1 MVVLFE
7 SERRSVRQTVKTDKM
22 NKLRAGNSEESDEA
36 TIERT
41 LNLVSRLVERLEQQL
56 DMTQA
61 KGSLADYIKLLQ
73 LQKELEERRVRRIE
87 VKWVDDD

>member
-1 MVVLFE
+1 
-7 SERRSVRQTVKTDKM
+7 M